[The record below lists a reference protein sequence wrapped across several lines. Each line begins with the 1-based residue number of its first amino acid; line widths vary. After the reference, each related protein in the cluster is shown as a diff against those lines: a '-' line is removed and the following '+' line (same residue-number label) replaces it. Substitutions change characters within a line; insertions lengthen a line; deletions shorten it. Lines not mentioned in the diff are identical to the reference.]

1 MTALLS
7 FWPLF
12 RQHVGRMGL
21 ALTLSV
27 LTLAAGVALL
37 WVSGW
42 FLTAA
47 ALTTAAA
54 SFNLFGPS
62 SLIRGLSLVRILSR
76 YGERLV
82 GHDATLRLLSALR
95 GWLFARLFP
104 RIPLPSRDLRHGD
117 LVSRLTADV
126 DTLDTVFLTAFGP
139 ILTALLIGT
148 AMTAGLFVL
157 LPAAAPIYA
166 TAIILALAGVPAVL
180 ILFSHRLGADLVEA
194 SAALRIAM
202 LDRIDGHADLVAFG
216 AVAAAR
222 QEFEAA
228 ARRLARARRR
238 SARAGLAAAAAV
250 QLLAGLALV
259 GVLWC
264 GIDALGRAEIGG
276 PLLVGLLLAVL
287 ASFEATAMLVRS
299 VAKFG
304 AALAAAERVRAIA
317 QMAPAINDP
326 QRPVTLPGGTLAVN
340 RVTFGFDP
348 ARPVLR
354 DLSLTIAAGERV
366 AIVGE
371 SGSGKSTLLALL
383 LRLHDPQAGSIA
395 MGGTDI
401 RTVRQADLHAR
412 IALLSQ
418 SSPVFL
424 GSVRDNLLIG
434 RPEASD
440 AELWSALEAAR
451 IADFIRSLPE
461 GLDAFVGEAGRTL
474 SVGQARRLCL
484 ARVLLSPAEILVFDE
499 PTTGLD
505 RTMEADFLADLA
517 VAAKGRSVILATHAE
532 IPAGACDRVLTLA
545 DGRLVPMSLAGG

>member
-12 RQHVGRMGL
+12 RQHIGRMGL
-21 ALTLSV
+21 ALLLAV

-148 AMTAGLFVL
+148 GMTVGLLVL
-157 LPAAAPIYA
+157 LPAAAPLYA
-166 TAIILALAGVPAVL
+166 AALILALAGVPALL
-180 ILFSHRLGADLVEA
+180 ILFSHRLGAELVEA
-194 SAALRIAM
+194 SAALRIAV
-202 LDRIDGHADLVAFG
+202 LDRVDGHADLVAFG
-216 AVAAAR
+216 GLAAAG
-222 QEFEAA
+222 QSFDKAA
-228 ARRLARARRR
+228 KRLARARRR
-238 SARAGLAAAAAV
+238 SARAGLLAGAAV
-250 QLLAGLALV
+250 QALAGLALV

-264 GIDALGRAEIGG
+264 GVGAMRQDEIGG
-276 PLLVGLLLAVL
+276 PLFVGLLLAVL
-287 ASFEATAMLVRS
+287 ASFEATAVLVRS

-304 AALAAAERVRAIA
+304 AAVTAARRVRAIA
-317 QMAPAINDP
+317 QMTPPIGDP
-326 QRPVTLPGGTLAVN
+326 QRPVALPGGDLAVN
-340 RVTFGFDP
+340 QVTFGFDP

-354 DLSLTIAAGERV
+354 DLSLTIM
-366 AIVGE
+366 
-371 SGSGKSTLLALL
+371 TLFF
-383 LRLHDPQAGSIA
+383 
-395 MGGTDI
+395 M
-401 RTVRQADLHAR
+401 
-412 IALLSQ
+412 
-418 SSPVFL
+418 FL
-424 GSVRDNLLIG
+424 
-434 RPEASD
+434 
-440 AELWSALEAAR
+440 
-451 IADFIRSLPE
+451 
-461 GLDAFVGEAGRTL
+461 
-474 SVGQARRLCL
+474 
-484 ARVLLSPAEILVFDE
+484 
-499 PTTGLD
+499 
-505 RTMEADFLADLA
+505 FLF
-517 VAAKGRSVILATHAE
+517 
-532 IPAGACDRVLTLA
+532 
-545 DGRLVPMSLAGG
+545 

>member
-12 RQHVGRMGL
+12 RQHIGRMGL
-21 ALTLSV
+21 ALILSV
-27 LTLAAGVALL
+27 LTLTAGVALL

-62 SLIRGLSLVRILSR
+62 SLIRGLSLMRILSR

-104 RIPLPSRDLRHGD
+104 RIPLSARDLRHGD

-148 AMTAGLFVL
+148 GMTAGLIVL

-166 TAIILALAGVPAVL
+166 MAMILALAGVPTVL
-180 ILFSHRLGADLVEA
+180 ILFSHRLGAELVEA

-222 QEFEAA
+222 QEFDGAA
-228 ARRLARARRR
+228 KRLARARRR
-238 SARAGLAAAAAV
+238 SGRAGLLAAAAV
-250 QLLAGLALV
+250 QVLAGLALV

-264 GIDALGRAEIGG
+264 GVEALRQAEISG

-304 AALAAAERVRAIA
+304 AAVTAAERVRAIA
-317 QMAPAINDP
+317 QMAPAISDP
-326 QRPVTLPGGTLAVN
+326 RRPVALPGGTLSVN
-340 RVTFGFDP
+340 QVTFGFDP

-366 AIVGE
+366 AIIGE

-418 SSPVFL
+418 NAPVFL
-424 GSVRDNLLIG
+424 GSLRDNLLIG
-434 RPEASD
+434 RAEASD

-451 IADFIRSLPE
+451 IADFVRSLPE
-461 GLDAFVGEAGRTL
+461 GLDAFVGESGRTL

-505 RTMEADFLADLA
+505 RTMEVGFLADLA
-517 VAAKGRSVILATHAE
+517 AAAKGRSVILATHAE
-532 IPAGACDRVLTLA
+532 IPAGAVDRVLALV
-545 DGRLVPMSLAGG
+545 DGRLMPVELAGG

>member
-1 MTALLS
+1 MIALLS

-12 RQHVGRMGL
+12 RQHIGRMGL
-21 ALTLSV
+21 ALMLGV
-27 LTLAAGVALL
+27 LTLTAGVALL
-37 WVSGW
+37 WISGW

-76 YGERLV
+76 YGEKLV

-104 RIPLPSRDLRHGD
+104 RVPLPSRDLRHGD

-139 ILTALLIGT
+139 FLTALLIGT
-148 AMTAGLFVL
+148 GMTAGLFFL

-166 TAIILALAGVPAVL
+166 AVL
-180 ILFSHRLGADLVEA
+180 ILALVGVPAMLPLFSRRLGAELVEA

-216 AVAAAR
+216 AVAAAG
-222 QEFEAA
+222 QEFDQAA
-228 ARRLARARRR
+228 KRLAQARRR
-238 SARAGLAAAAAV
+238 SARAGLLAGAAV
-250 QLLAGLALV
+250 QALAGLALI

-264 GIDALGRAEIGG
+264 GVQALRQDEIGG

-287 ASFEATAMLVRS
+287 ASFEATAVLVRS

-304 AALAAAERVRAIA
+304 AALTAAQRVRAIA
-317 QMAPAINDP
+317 QMAPAIGDP
-326 QRPVTLPGGTLAVN
+326 QRPVALPDGDLAVN
-340 RVTFGFDP
+340 QVTFGFDP

-354 DLSLTIAAGERV
+354 NLSLAISAGERV
-366 AIVGE
+366 AIIGE

-395 MGGTDI
+395 VGGTDI

-412 IALLSQ
+412 VALLDQ
-418 SSPVFL
+418 NAPVFL

-434 RPEASD
+434 RAEASD
-440 AELWSALEAAR
+440 AELWSALDAAR
-451 IADFIRSLPE
+451 IANFVRSLPE

-474 SVGQARRLCL
+474 SVGQVRRLCL

-505 RTMEADFLADLA
+505 RAMEVDFLADLA
-517 VAAKGRSVILATHAE
+517 AATKGRSVILATHAD
-532 IPAGACDRVLTLA
+532 IPAGAVDKMLA
-545 DGRLVPMSLAGG
+545 LVDGRLIPAELTGG

>member
-228 ARRLARARRR
+228 ARRLACARRR

-304 AALAAAERVRAIA
+304 AAVAAAERVRAIA

-545 DGRLVPMSLAGG
+545 DGRLVPVSLAGG

>member
-12 RQHVGRMGL
+12 RQHIGRMGL
-21 ALTLSV
+21 ALILSV
-27 LTLAAGVALL
+27 LTLTAGVALL

-47 ALTTAAA
+47 ALTTAAT

-62 SLIRGLSLVRILSR
+62 SLIRGLSLMRILSR

-104 RIPLPSRDLRHGD
+104 RIPLPARDLRHGD

-148 AMTAGLFVL
+148 GMTAGLVVL

-166 TAIILALAGVPAVL
+166 MAMILALAGVPTML
-180 ILFSHRLGADLVEA
+180 ILFSRRLGAELVEA

-222 QEFEAA
+222 QEFDGAA
-228 ARRLARARRR
+228 KRLARARRR
-238 SARAGLAAAAAV
+238 SGRAGLLAAAAV
-250 QLLAGLALV
+250 QVLAGIALV

-264 GIDALGRAEIGG
+264 GIEALRRAEIGG

-304 AALAAAERVRAIA
+304 AAVTAAERVRAIA
-317 QMAPAINDP
+317 QIVPAISDP
-326 QRPVTLPGGTLAVN
+326 RRPVALPGGTLNVN
-340 RVTFGFDP
+340 QVTFGFDP

-366 AIVGE
+366 AIIGE

-395 MGGTDI
+395 MDGTDI

-418 SSPVFL
+418 HAPVFL
-424 GSVRDNLLIG
+424 GSLRDNLLIG
-434 RPEASD
+434 RAEASD

-451 IADFIRSLPE
+451 IADFVRSLPE
-461 GLDAFVGEAGRTL
+461 GLDAFVGESGRTL

-505 RTMEADFLADLA
+505 RTMEAGFLADLA
-517 VAAKGRSVILATHAE
+517 AAAKGRSVILATHAE
-532 IPAGACDRVLTLA
+532 IPAGAVDRVLALV
-545 DGRLVPMSLAGG
+545 DGRLMPMELAGG

>member
-1 MTALLS
+1 MIALLS

-12 RQHVGRMGL
+12 RQHIGRMGL
-21 ALTLSV
+21 ALLLAV

-104 RIPLPSRDLRHGD
+104 RVPLPSRDLRHGD

-148 AMTAGLFVL
+148 GMTVGLFIL
-157 LPAAAPIYA
+157 LPAAAPLYA
-166 TAIILALAGVPAVL
+166 MAMILALAGVPTVL
-180 ILFSHRLGADLVEA
+180 ILFSHRLGAELVEA

-216 AVAAAR
+216 GLAAAG
-222 QEFEAA
+222 QEFDKAA
-228 ARRLARARRR
+228 KRLARARRR
-238 SARAGLAAAAAV
+238 SARAGLLAAASV
-250 QLLAGLALV
+250 QALAGIALV

-264 GIDALGRAEIGG
+264 GIEALRQAEIGG

-304 AALAAAERVRAIA
+304 SAVTSAERVRAIA
-317 QMAPAINDP
+317 QMAPAISDP
-326 QRPVTLPGGTLAVN
+326 HRPVILPNGALSVN
-340 RVTFGFDP
+340 QVTFGFDP
-348 ARPVLR
+348 ARPVLC
-354 DLSLTIAAGERV
+354 DLSLTISAGERV
-366 AIVGE
+366 AIIGE

-412 IALLSQ
+412 LALLSQ
-418 SSPVFL
+418 SAPVFL
-424 GSVRDNLLIG
+424 GSVRDNLSIG
-434 RPEASD
+434 RAEAND
-440 AELWSALEAAR
+440 AELWAALEAAR
-451 IADFIRSLPE
+451 IADFVRSLPE

-484 ARVLLSPAEILVFDE
+484 ARVLLSPADILVFDE

-505 RTMEADFLADLA
+505 RAMETDFLADLA
-517 VAAKGRSVILATHAE
+517 AATQGRSVILATHAE
-532 IPAGACDRVLTLA
+532 IPEGAVDRVLALA
-545 DGRLVPMSLAGG
+545 DGRLMPVELTGG